1 MSSMGRFGKTRG
13 LLAVF
18 LIMVLAVGCGKKGP
32 PMVPSEEAV
41 EQLDNR

>member
-1 MSSMGRFGKTRG
+1 MSSMGRFGKTGG

-32 PMVPSEEAV
+32 PIVPYKSPV
-41 EQLDNR
+41 EG

>member
-1 MSSMGRFGKTRG
+1 MSSMGRFRKTGG

-32 PMVPSEEAV
+32 PIVPSEDGV
-41 EQLDNR
+41 ERLDNR

>member
-1 MSSMGRFGKTRG
+1 MSSMGRFGKTGG

-32 PMVPSEEAV
+32 PIVPNDDGV
-41 EQLDNR
+41 ERLDNR